1 MGKARAKLRENR
13 SANKKPRAAKNKQV
27 TSAQLKK
34 NDAPKKDDAPKGTQS
49 LPVKETKKKND
60 DPFVDLEKGS
70 TLAKLE
76 DETVVACKVPPP
88 GASKVP
94 HLSSNYS
101 KDKQKPTSFA
111 LRVRIE
117 GRMERKC
124 GPFSTD
130 PEDTSFKNAKDIAKL
145 SDAVTRARS
154 DVPKKDKRF
163 MFPCK
168 GEKAIEPRVD
178 DDMYIVKRVR
188 YRAFCAAL

>member
-34 NDAPKKDDAPKGTQS
+34 EAAPKKEDALKSTQS
-49 LPVKETKKKND
+49 LPEKEAKATHD
-60 DPFVDLEKGS
+60 DPFVEMAKGWI
-70 TLAKLE
+70 LAKHE
-76 DETVVACKVPPP
+76 DGRVVAHEKLPP

-94 HLSSNYS
+94 HLSSNHS

-163 MFPCK
+163 LFPRK
-168 GEKAIEPRVD
+168 GEKAIEPRD
-178 DDMYIVKRVR
+178 DDKYIVKRVR